1 MPEHTL
7 VGTWDLVSYTIM
19 NEEGVKIA
27 EPFGPSPRGL
37 LIYTK
42 NGFMSGQLMSTS
54 RPQWRSD
61 LPRKASTEEKAI
73 ALDTYLSYCGTYE
86 QQGDRVIHHVV
97 TSLIPNW
104 VGTDQIRLMQLDGN
118 LLTLSV
124 PPILGKGKTR
134 RVQLIWRRTEM
145 PSEDLT

>member
-7 VGTWDLVSYTIM
+7 VGTWNLVSYTIM
-19 NEEGVKIA
+19 NEEGIKIA

-37 LIYTK
+37 LIYTE
-42 NGFMSGQLMSTS
+42 NGFMSGQLMSAS
-54 RPQWRSD
+54 RPLWSSD
-61 LPRKASTEEKAI
+61 LPRKASTEEKAL
-73 ALDTYLSYCGTYE
+73 AFDTYLSYCGTYE
-86 QQGDRVIHHVV
+86 QHGNRVIHHVM

-124 PPILGKGKTR
+124 PPIPGKGKMRT
-134 RVQLIWRRTEM
+134 VQLIWSRLEIPR
-145 PSEDLT
+145 